1 MLNWFLQTRTIKTE
15 EGSEDQEM
23 AVRTKVGEALV
34 KITKELGEV
43 TPKYKNLL
51 LNSFFSAANDP
62 DHLVRA
68 SSLSNMGKL
77 YLHLNRREIASCHQF
92 QERLLKI

>member
-1 MLNWFLQTRTIKTE
+1 
-15 EGSEDQEM
+15 M

-68 SSLSNMGKL
+68 SSLSNMGKF
-77 YLHLNRREIASCHQF
+77 YLLSS
-92 QERLLKI
+92 K

>member
-1 MLNWFLQTRTIKTE
+1 
-15 EGSEDQEM
+15 M

-34 KITKELGEV
+34 KITKELGEI

-77 YLHLNRREIASCHQF
+77 DFSKDQLDFTASCQ
-92 QERLLKI
+92 